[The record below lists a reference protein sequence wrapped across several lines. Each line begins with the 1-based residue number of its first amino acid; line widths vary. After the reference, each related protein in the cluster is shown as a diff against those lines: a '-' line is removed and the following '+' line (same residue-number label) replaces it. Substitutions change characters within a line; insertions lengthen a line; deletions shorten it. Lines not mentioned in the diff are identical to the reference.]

1 MNRSTSEAS
10 PKARARQRLALPD
23 RYADTVGPDQV
34 HPGIAPARLLTLASA
49 ALERDPSRFGR
60 AAERVLAQCRDAEE
74 FLEQAVSGTA
84 MALGAWCSDNQID
97 VAAVQQASERL
108 EELVFEVADE
118 HLSKTIAAPTPWS
131 ILLARAP
138 GSSHTLGS
146 FIVAELF
153 NWHGWSV
160 ISGPAVEAGRVA
172 RMLAVERVD
181 VLGVT
186 VSEERDLLPVHR
198 LISHCRSVSRNAD
211 LIVVV
216 GGTQAYLRP
225 ELAEEVN
232 ADLVAT
238 QVSTA
243 RIALLSML
251 AHRQVT
257 TPVG

>member
-1 MNRSTSEAS
+1 LNRSTSEAS
-10 PKARARQRLALPD
+10 PQGRARSRLSLPD
-23 RYADTVGPDQV
+23 RYADTVSPDQV
-34 HPGIAPARLLTLASA
+34 HPGIAPVRLQALANA
-49 ALERDPSRFGR
+49 ALEADPLRFGR

-84 MALGAWCSDNQID
+84 MALGAWCSDRRIE
-97 VAAVQQASERL
+97 VPAVQTAAQRL

-118 HLSKTIAAPTPWS
+118 HLAKTTAAPAPWT

-146 FIVAELF
+146 FIAAELF

-160 ISGPAVEAGRVA
+160 ISGPAIEAERVA
-172 RMLAVERVD
+172 RTLALERVD

-186 VSEERDLLPVHR
+186 VSEERELLPVHR
-198 LISHCRSVSRNAD
+198 LISHCRSVSRNSA

-216 GGTQAYLRP
+216 GGTQAFLRK
-225 ELAEEVN
+225 ELAKEVN

-243 RIALLSML
+243 RLQLLTML
-251 AHRQVT
+251 EERRADS
-257 TPVG
+257 PPG